1 MKIIE
6 EEMYDTL
13 LKSVKTKG
21 FDWYCILY
29 IPDHKF

>member
-6 EEMYDTL
+6 EEMHDTP
-13 LKSVKTKG
+13 LKSVKTKV
-21 FDWYCILY
+21 FDWQCPLY

>member
-1 MKIIE
+1 MKITE
-6 EEMYDTL
+6 EEMYDTP
-13 LKSVKTKG
+13 LKSVKTKV